1 MTPLVAAGFFGIEH
15 FSPPWDVI
23 YLPLFNLLV
32 LAYRFL
38 LSDFALA
45 IIVFTVV
52 IRTVLAPLFA
62 AQIRQQKEMQ
72 RMQPLI
78 REVQRKHKGN
88 PQKIQQE
95 QQALYREHGV
105 NPLGGCLPLLVQMP
119 ILFSLYQVL
128 IRASNVVTL
137 TTDQVK
143 EAAFT
148 QLKAA
153 LPGITQLGTS
163 GNQVSFSTPVSGP
176 CNLPQFDS
184 GNFTHFLP
192 LNCQLVDPL
201 HLSTGI
207 KTTSAW
213 LMNPITGVHLN
224 LAQPDHAFA
233 LVIGGFGLSLL
244 AIIAGL
250 LQFVQV
256 KMTAPPSNPDDAT
269 SSATSTMTY
278 LFPLL
283 TVFWGG
289 IFASGLILYWV
300 VYTAYLVVHQFL
312 IMGWG
317 NLFPILGWSPSWA
330 PPTTRTPLP
339 PNRPAESPN
348 PGPKA
353 SAAARPRGARP
364 RSAADPPPSR
374 NPSQSAQGQPQ
385 GQRAAAPPR
394 ATSPRPGGKKKRGR
408 RR

>member
-1 MTPLVAAGFFGIEH
+1 MISILAAGFFGIEH

-32 LAYRFL
+32 LAYRLIF
-38 LSDFALA
+38 SDFALA
-45 IIVFTVV
+45 IIVFTVA

-88 PQKIQQE
+88 AQKIQQE
-95 QQALYREHGV
+95 QTALYREHGV
-105 NPLGGCLPLLVQMP
+105 NPLGGCLPLAVQMP
-119 ILFSLYQVL
+119 ILIILYQVL

-143 EAAFT
+143 EQAFT

-153 LPGITQLGTS
+153 LPGITQLGIS
-163 GNQVSFSTPVSGP
+163 GNQVTFSTPVAGP

-184 GNFTHFLP
+184 GAFTHFLP
-192 LNCQLVDPL
+192 LNCQLLDPL
-201 HLSTGI
+201 HLSAGI
-207 KTTSAW
+207 NTTSAW
-213 LMNPITGVHLN
+213 LVNPFSGVHLN

-233 LVIGGFGLSLL
+233 LVIAGFGLSLL
-244 AIIAGL
+244 AVIAGI

-317 NLFPILGWSPSWA
+317 NLFPILGWSPGWVSSA
-330 PPTTRTPLP
+330 SRISAGG
-339 PNRPAESPN
+339 RGAN
-348 PGPKA
+348 PGP
-353 SAAARPRGARP
+353 RPPPSSGP
-364 RSAADPPPSR
+364 RTAADPPTSP
-374 NPSQSAQGQPQ
+374 NPTQCAQGQRTATP
-385 GQRAAAPPR
+385 QRATNPQRPAER
-394 ATSPRPGGKKKRGR
+394 RPGGKKKRGR

>member
-1 MTPLVAAGFFGIEH
+1 LIPILASGFFGIEH

-32 LAYRFL
+32 LAYRL
-38 LSDFALA
+38 LFNDFALA
-45 IIVFTVV
+45 IIVFTVA

-95 QQALYREHGV
+95 QMALYREHGV

-119 ILFSLYQVL
+119 ILIILYQAM

-137 TTDQVK
+137 TADQVK
-143 EAAFT
+143 DAAFT

-153 LPGITQLGTS
+153 LPGIQAISATQFTA
-163 GNQVSFSTPVSGP
+163 PVSGP

-184 GNFTHFLP
+184 GPYTHFLP
-192 LNCQLVDPL
+192 LNCQLLDAI
-201 HLSTGI
+201 HLPGPIQTVS
-207 KTTSAW
+207 SW
-213 LMNPITGVHLN
+213 LVNPFTGVHLN

-244 AIIAGL
+244 AVIAGI

-256 KMTAPPSNPDDAT
+256 KMTAPPANPDDAT

-278 LFPLL
+278 IFPLL

-300 VYTAYLVVHQFL
+300 VYTGYLVTHQFL

-317 NLFPILGWSPSWA
+317 NLFPIFGWTPRWASPA
-330 PPTTRTPLP
+330 PGITAGP
-339 PNRPAESPN
+339 RPAN
-348 PGPKA
+348 PGPK
-353 SAAARPRGARP
+353 
-364 RSAADPPPSR
+364 
-374 NPSQSAQGQPQ
+374 PSQSSDSHPAVTPPKNGNGNQPAQGQRPVVPQ
-385 GQRAAAPPR
+385 RVTSAQRSAQ
-394 ATSPRPGGKKKRGR
+394 PRPGGKKKRGR

>member
-1 MTPLVAAGFFGIEH
+1 LIPILASGFFGIEH

-32 LAYRFL
+32 LAYRL
-38 LSDFALA
+38 LFNDFALA
-45 IIVFTVV
+45 IIVFTVA

-95 QQALYREHGV
+95 QMALYREHGV

-119 ILFSLYQVL
+119 ILIILYQAM

-137 TTDQVK
+137 TSEQVK
-143 EAAFT
+143 DAAFT
-148 QLKAA
+148 RLQAA
-153 LPGITQLGTS
+153 LPGILPVTGSTTQFTA
-163 GNQVSFSTPVSGP
+163 PVSGP
-176 CNLPQFDS
+176 CNLPQFD
-184 GNFTHFLP
+184 GGPYTHFLP
-192 LNCQLVDPL
+192 LNCQLLDAI
-201 HLSTGI
+201 HLPGPIQPISSWLVNPFTG
-207 KTTSAW
+207 
-213 LMNPITGVHLN
+213 MHLN
-224 LAQPDHAFA
+224 LAQPDHVFA

-244 AIIAGL
+244 AVIAGI

-256 KMTAPPSNPDDAT
+256 KMTAPPANPDDAT

-278 LFPLL
+278 IFPLL

-300 VYTAYLVVHQFL
+300 VYTGYLVTHQFL

-317 NLFPILGWSPSWA
+317 NLFPIFGWTPRWASPA
-330 PPTTRTPLP
+330 PGITPAA
-339 PNRPAESPN
+339 RSPN
-348 PGPKA
+348 PGSKPPP
-353 SAAARPRGARP
+353 SATAPP
-364 RSAADPPPSR
+364 AADPPT
-374 NPSQSAQGQPQ
+374 NPNSSQTAQ
-385 GQRAAAPPR
+385 GQRAAPQRVTTAQRPAER
-394 ATSPRPGGKKKRGR
+394 RPGGKKKRGR

>member
-1 MTPLVAAGFFGIEH
+1 LIPVVAAGFFGIEH

-32 LAYRFL
+32 LAYRLIF
-38 LSDFALA
+38 SDFALA

-95 QQALYREHGV
+95 QMALYREHGV
-105 NPLGGCLPLLVQMP
+105 NPLGGCLPLAVQMP
-119 ILFSLYQVL
+119 ILIILYQVL

-137 TTDQVK
+137 TTEQVK
-143 EAAFT
+143 EQGFT

-153 LPGITQLGTS
+153 LPGITQLTTS
-163 GNQVSFSTPVSGP
+163 GNQVTFSTPVSGP

-184 GNFTHFLP
+184 GSFTHFLP
-192 LNCQLVDPL
+192 LNCQLLDPL
-201 HLSTGI
+201 HLSAGI

-213 LMNPITGVHLN
+213 LMNPFTGMHLD

-244 AIIAGL
+244 AVIAGI

-300 VYTAYLVVHQFL
+300 AYTAYLVVHQFL

-317 NLFPILGWSPSWA
+317 NLFPILGWSPRWA
-330 PPTTRTPLP
+330 PSAATIPTGARSANPGPRP
-339 PNRPAESPN
+339 PPSQPRVATDPPSPN
-348 PGPKA
+348 P
-353 SAAARPRGARP
+353 
-364 RSAADPPPSR
+364 
-374 NPSQSAQGQPQ
+374 SQPAQGQAPASPQ
-385 GQRAAAPPR
+385 RVTTPQRPAQR
-394 ATSPRPGGKKKRGR
+394 RTGGRKKRGR

>member
-1 MTPLVAAGFFGIEH
+1 LTLILAAGFFGIEH

-32 LAYRFL
+32 LAYRL
-38 LSDFALA
+38 LFNDFALA
-45 IIVFTVV
+45 IIVFTVA
-52 IRTVLAPLFA
+52 IRTILAPLFA

-95 QQALYREHGV
+95 QMALYREHGV

-119 ILFSLYQVL
+119 ILIILYQAM

-137 TTDQVK
+137 TSEQVK
-143 EAAFT
+143 DAAFT
-148 QLKAA
+148 HLKAA
-153 LPGITQLGTS
+153 LPGIQAVSATQFTA
-163 GNQVSFSTPVSGP
+163 PVSGP
-176 CNLPQFDS
+176 CNLPQFD
-184 GNFTHFLP
+184 GGPYTHFLP
-192 LNCQLVDPL
+192 LNCQLLDAL
-201 HLSTGI
+201 HLPSGIQTVSSWLINPFTG
-207 KTTSAW
+207 
-213 LMNPITGVHLN
+213 MHLN

-244 AIIAGL
+244 AVIAGI

-256 KMTAPPSNPDDAT
+256 KMTAPPANPDDAT

-278 LFPLL
+278 IFPLL

-300 VYTAYLVVHQFL
+300 VYTGYLVTHQFL

-317 NLFPILGWSPSWA
+317 NLFPIFGWTPGWANPSA
-330 PPTTRTPLP
+330 GIAAGPR
-339 PNRPAESPN
+339 SPN
-348 PGPKA
+348 PGLK
-353 SAAARPRGARP
+353 
-364 RSAADPPPSR
+364 PPPSTAPHSGDPPT
-374 NPSQSAQGQPQ
+374 NPNSSQSAQGQ
-385 GQRAAAPPR
+385 RAAPQR
-394 ATSPRPGGKKKRGR
+394 VTSPQRPAERRPGGKKKRGR

>member
-1 MTPLVAAGFFGIEH
+1 VIPIFAAGFFGIEH

-32 LAYRFL
+32 LAYRL
-38 LSDFALA
+38 LFSDFALA

-88 PQKIQQE
+88 AQKIQQE
-95 QQALYREHGV
+95 QMALYKEHGV

-119 ILFSLYQVL
+119 ILIILYQVL

-143 EAAFT
+143 EQAFT
-148 QLKAA
+148 ALKAA
-153 LPGITQLGTS
+153 LPGINQLGVS
-163 GNQVSFSTPVSGP
+163 GNQVTFQTVVNGP

-184 GNFTHFLP
+184 GSFTHFLP
-192 LNCQLVDPL
+192 LNCQLLDPL
-201 HLSTGI
+201 HLAI
-207 KTTSAW
+207 PFKTTSAW
-213 LMNPITGVHLN
+213 LMNPITGVHLD

-244 AIIAGL
+244 AIIAGI

-256 KMTAPPSNPDDAT
+256 KMTAPPSNPDDAA

-289 IFASGLILYWV
+289 IFASGLILYWI

-317 NLFPILGWSPSWA
+317 NLFPILGWSPGWA
-330 PPTTRTPLP
+330 SSTARITAGTRG
-339 PNRPAESPN
+339 AN
-348 PGPKA
+348 PGSGPPA
-353 SAAARPRGARP
+353 TSDARTAL
-364 RSAADPPPSR
+364 DPPPSR
-374 NPSQSAQGQPQ
+374 NPNQSAQGQ
-385 GQRAAAPPR
+385 RAATPR
-394 ATSPRPGGKKKRGR
+394 ADSPQRPAERRPGGKKKRGR

>member
-1 MTPLVAAGFFGIEH
+1 LIPILASGFFGIEH

-32 LAYRFL
+32 LAYRL
-38 LSDFALA
+38 LFNDFALA
-45 IIVFTVV
+45 IIVFTVA

-95 QQALYREHGV
+95 QMALYREHGV

-119 ILFSLYQVL
+119 ILIILYQVL

-143 EAAFT
+143 EQAFT
-148 QLKAA
+148 QLKTA
-153 LPGITQLGTS
+153 LPGITQLGAS
-163 GNQVSFSTPVSGP
+163 GSNVTFSTTVSGP

-184 GNFTHFLP
+184 GPFTHFLP
-192 LNCQLVDPL
+192 LNCQLLDPL
-201 HLSTGI
+201 QLTAGI

-213 LMNPITGVHLN
+213 LMNPFTGVHLN
-224 LAQPDHAFA
+224 LAQPDHVFA
-233 LVIGGFGLSLL
+233 LVIGGFGLSFL
-244 AIIAGL
+244 AVIAGI

-278 LFPLL
+278 IFPLL
-283 TVFWGG
+283 TIFWGG

-300 VYTAYLVVHQFL
+300 VYTGYLVVHQFL

-317 NLFPILGWSPSWA
+317 NLFPIFGWTPGWAKPSA
-330 PPTTRTPLP
+330 GASAGARS
-339 PNRPAESPN
+339 AN
-348 PGPKA
+348 PGP
-353 SAAARPRGARP
+353 RPPSSDRTP
-364 RSAADPPPSR
+364 TVDPPNNR
-374 NPSQSAQGQPQ
+374 NGSQPAQGQRPA
-385 GQRAAAPPR
+385 GPQRANSTQRPVER
-394 ATSPRPGGKKKRGR
+394 RPGGKKKRGR

>member
-1 MTPLVAAGFFGIEH
+1 LIPILAAGFFGIEH

-32 LAYRFL
+32 LAYRL
-38 LSDFALA
+38 LFNDFALA
-45 IIVFTVV
+45 IIVFTVA

-88 PQKIQQE
+88 AQKIQQE
-95 QQALYREHGV
+95 QMALYREHGV

-119 ILFSLYQVL
+119 ILIILYQAM

-137 TTDQVK
+137 TSEQIKD
-143 EAAFT
+143 AAFT

-153 LPGITQLGTS
+153 LPGIQAVQGSTTQFTA
-163 GNQVSFSTPVSGP
+163 PVSGP
-176 CNLPQFDS
+176 CNLPQFD
-184 GNFTHFLP
+184 GGAYTHFLP
-192 LNCQLVDPL
+192 LNCQLLDAL
-201 HLSTGI
+201 HLPSGI
-207 KTTSAW
+207 QTVSSW
-213 LMNPITGVHLN
+213 LVNPFTGVHLN

-233 LVIGGFGLSLL
+233 IVIGGFGLSLL
-244 AIIAGL
+244 AVIAGI

-256 KMTAPPSNPDDAT
+256 KMTAPPANPDDAT

-300 VYTAYLVVHQFL
+300 VYTGYLVTHQFL

-317 NLFPILGWSPSWA
+317 NLFPIFGWSPRWA
-330 PPTTRTPLP
+330 S
-339 PNRPAESPN
+339 PATGISAGARSPN
-348 PGPKA
+348 LGSKPMPPKA
-353 SAAARPRGARP
+353 PSSEP
-364 RSAADPPPSR
+364 DPPS
-374 NPSQSAQGQPQ
+374 NTNSSQPAQ
-385 GQRAAAPPR
+385 GQRAALQR
-394 ATSPRPGGKKKRGR
+394 AASPQRPAERRPGGKKKRGR

>member
-1 MTPLVAAGFFGIEH
+1 LIPIIAAGFFGIEH

-32 LAYRFL
+32 LAYRIIF
-38 LSDFALA
+38 SDFALA
-45 IIVFTVV
+45 IIVFTVA

-88 PQKIQQE
+88 AQKIQQE
-95 QQALYREHGV
+95 QMALYREHGV

-119 ILFSLYQVL
+119 ILIILYQVL

-143 EAAFT
+143 EQAFA

-163 GNQVSFSTPVSGP
+163 GNNVTFSTTVSGP

-184 GNFTHFLP
+184 GPFTHFLP
-192 LNCQLVDPL
+192 LNCQLLDPL
-201 HLSTGI
+201 HLTAGI

-213 LMNPITGVHLN
+213 LMNPFTGIHLN
-224 LAQPDHAFA
+224 LAQPDHVFA

-244 AIIAGL
+244 AVIAGI

-278 LFPLL
+278 IFPLL
-283 TVFWGG
+283 TIFWGG

-300 VYTAYLVVHQFL
+300 VYTGYLVVHQFL

-317 NLFPILGWSPSWA
+317 NLFPIFGWTPTWATPSA
-330 PPTTRTPLP
+330 GISAGARST
-339 PNRPAESPN
+339 N
-348 PGPKA
+348 PGP
-353 SAAARPRGARP
+353 
-364 RSAADPPPSR
+364 RSPSSDRTPTADPPSNR
-374 NPSQSAQGQPQ
+374 NGSQPAQGQRPA
-385 GQRAAAPPR
+385 GPQRAN
-394 ATSPRPGGKKKRGR
+394 SPQRPVERRPGGKKKRGR

>member
-1 MTPLVAAGFFGIEH
+1 MTQILAAGFFGIEH

-32 LAYRFL
+32 LAYRVLF
-38 LSDFALA
+38 SDFALA

-88 PQKIQQE
+88 AQKIQQE
-95 QQALYREHGV
+95 QMALYREHGV
-105 NPLGGCLPLLVQMP
+105 NPLGGCLPLAVQMP
-119 ILFSLYQVL
+119 ILIILYQVL

-137 TTDQVK
+137 TTEQTK

-148 QLKAA
+148 QLRQA

-163 GNQVSFSTPVSGP
+163 GNNVTYSAPINGP

-184 GNFTHFLP
+184 GSFTHFLP
-192 LNCQLVDPL
+192 LNCQLLDPL
-201 HLSTGI
+201 HLANGI

-213 LMNPITGVHLN
+213 LMNPFTGVHLD
-224 LAQPDHAFA
+224 LAQPDHVFA
-233 LVIGGFGLSLL
+233 VVVFGFGVSLL
-244 AIIAGL
+244 AILAGI

-278 LFPLL
+278 LFPVL

-289 IFASGLILYWV
+289 VFASGLILYWV
-300 VYTAYLVVHQFL
+300 VYTSYLVVHQFL

-317 NLFPILGWSPSWA
+317 NLFPIFGWSPFG
-330 PPTTRTPLP
+330 PTGANLTNQARG
-339 PNRPAESPN
+339 SN
-348 PGPKA
+348 PG
-353 SAAARPRGARP
+353 SRPP
-364 RSAADPPPSR
+364 SSTQPDAADPPASR
-374 NPSQSAQGQPQ
+374 NSSQPAQGQGAATPQ
-385 GQRAAAPPR
+385 RVNSAQRTVER
-394 ATSPRPGGKKKRGR
+394 RPGGKKKRGR

>member
-1 MTPLVAAGFFGIEH
+1 LIPIIAAGFFGIEH

-32 LAYRFL
+32 LAYRLIF
-38 LSDFALA
+38 SDFALA
-45 IIVFTVV
+45 IIVFTVA
-52 IRTVLAPLFA
+52 IRTILAPLFA

-88 PQKIQQE
+88 AQKIQQE
-95 QQALYREHGV
+95 QMALYREHGV
-105 NPLGGCLPLLVQMP
+105 NPLGGCLPLVVQMP
-119 ILFSLYQVL
+119 ILIILYQVL

-143 EAAFT
+143 EQAFT

-163 GNQVSFSTPVSGP
+163 GNQVAFSTPVSGP
-176 CNLPQFDS
+176 CNLSQFDS
-184 GNFTHFLP
+184 GPFTHFLP
-192 LNCQLVDPL
+192 LNCQLLDPL
-201 HLSTGI
+201 HLSAGI

-213 LMNPITGVHLN
+213 LMNPFTGVHLN

-244 AIIAGL
+244 AVIAGV

-278 LFPLL
+278 IFPLL

-317 NLFPILGWSPSWA
+317 NLFPILGWSPRWA
-330 PPTTRTPLP
+330 TSTAGISAGARSANPRPRPPPSLDTRPATDPPTNRNAGPSDQGPRVASLP
-339 PNRPAESPN
+339 RSNSPQRPAE
-348 PGPKA
+348 
-353 SAAARPRGARP
+353 R
-364 RSAADPPPSR
+364 
-374 NPSQSAQGQPQ
+374 
-385 GQRAAAPPR
+385 
-394 ATSPRPGGKKKRGR
+394 RPGGKKKRGR

>member
-1 MTPLVAAGFFGIEH
+1 LIPVVAAGFFGIEH

-32 LAYRFL
+32 LAYRLIF
-38 LSDFALA
+38 SDFALA

-95 QQALYREHGV
+95 QMALYREHGV
-105 NPLGGCLPLLVQMP
+105 NPLGGCLPLAVQMP
-119 ILFSLYQVL
+119 ILIILYQVL

-137 TTDQVK
+137 TTEQVK
-143 EAAFT
+143 EQAFT

-153 LPGITQLGTS
+153 LPGITHLTTS
-163 GNQVSFSTPVSGP
+163 GNQVTFSTPVSGP

-184 GNFTHFLP
+184 GSFTHFLP
-192 LNCQLVDPL
+192 LNCQLLDPL
-201 HLSTGI
+201 HLSAGI

-213 LMNPITGVHLN
+213 LLNPFTGVHLD

-244 AIIAGL
+244 AVIAGI

-317 NLFPILGWSPSWA
+317 NLFPILGWSPRWA
-330 PPTTRTPLP
+330 PSAAAIPSGARSANPGPRP
-339 PNRPAESPN
+339 PPSQPRVATDPPSPN
-348 PGPKA
+348 P
-353 SAAARPRGARP
+353 
-364 RSAADPPPSR
+364 
-374 NPSQSAQGQPQ
+374 SQPAQGQAPASP
-385 GQRAAAPPR
+385 QRATTPQ
-394 ATSPRPGGKKKRGR
+394 RPAQRRTGGRKKRGR

>member
-1 MTPLVAAGFFGIEH
+1 MIPILAAGFFGIEH

-32 LAYRFL
+32 LAYRL
-38 LSDFALA
+38 LFNDFALA

-52 IRTVLAPLFA
+52 IRTILAPLFA

-88 PQKIQQE
+88 AQKIQQE
-95 QQALYREHGV
+95 QMALYREHGV

-119 ILFSLYQVL
+119 ILIILYQAL

-137 TTDQVK
+137 TSDQVK
-143 EAAFT
+143 DAAFT
-148 QLKAA
+148 QLKNTLHGISAI
-153 LPGITQLGTS
+153 PGSTTQFTA
-163 GNQVSFSTPVSGP
+163 PVSGP
-176 CNLPQFDS
+176 CNLPQFD
-184 GNFTHFLP
+184 GGAYTHFLP
-192 LNCQLVDPL
+192 LNCQLLDAL
-201 HLSTGI
+201 HLPSGIQTVSSWLVNPFTG
-207 KTTSAW
+207 
-213 LMNPITGVHLN
+213 MHLN
-224 LAQPDHAFA
+224 LAQPDHVFA
-233 LVIGGFGLSLL
+233 LVIPGTAFGISIL
-244 AIIAGL
+244 AVIAGL

-256 KMTAPPSNPDDAT
+256 KMTAPPGNPDDAT

-300 VYTAYLVVHQFL
+300 VYTGYLVTHQFL

-317 NLFPILGWSPSWA
+317 NLFPIFGWSPRWA
-330 PPTTRTPLP
+330 S
-339 PNRPAESPN
+339 PATGISAGARRPN
-348 PGPKA
+348 PG
-353 SAAARPRGARP
+353 SRPP
-364 RSAADPPPSR
+364 NSSTLPSDDPPTSPHS
-374 NPSQSAQGQPQ
+374 SQSAQGQGAAP
-385 GQRAAAPPR
+385 QRAGPPQR
-394 ATSPRPGGKKKRGR
+394 PAERRPGGKKKRGR

>member
-1 MTPLVAAGFFGIEH
+1 MIPIIAAGFFGIEH

-32 LAYRFL
+32 LAYRLIFN
-38 LSDFALA
+38 DFALA
-45 IIVFTVV
+45 IIVFTVA

-88 PQKIQQE
+88 AQKIQQE
-95 QQALYREHGV
+95 QMALYREHGV

-119 ILFSLYQVL
+119 ILIILYQVL

-143 EAAFT
+143 EQAFT

-153 LPGITQLGTS
+153 LPGITHLTTS
-163 GNQVSFSTPVSGP
+163 GNQMTFSTTVSGP

-184 GNFTHFLP
+184 GPFTHFLP
-192 LNCQLVDPL
+192 LNCQLLDPL
-201 HLSTGI
+201 HLSVGF

-213 LMNPITGVHLN
+213 LMNPFTGMHLD
-224 LAQPDHAFA
+224 LAQPDHVFA

-244 AIIAGL
+244 AVIAGI

-278 LFPLL
+278 IFPLL

-317 NLFPILGWSPSWA
+317 NLFPIFGWSPRWA
-330 PPTTRTPLP
+330 
-339 PNRPAESPN
+339 NPAAGISARARGAN
-348 PGPKA
+348 PGP
-353 SAAARPRGARP
+353 R
-364 RSAADPPPSR
+364 PPPSSDPR
-374 NPSQSAQGQPQ
+374 PTADPANNRTGSQPAQGQRPAVP
-385 GQRAAAPPR
+385 QRASSSQRSAQQ
-394 ATSPRPGGKKKRGR
+394 RPGGKKKRGR

>member
-1 MTPLVAAGFFGIEH
+1 MIPILASGFFGIEH

-32 LAYRFL
+32 LAYRL
-38 LSDFALA
+38 LFNDFALA

-52 IRTVLAPLFA
+52 IRTILAPLFA

-72 RMQPLI
+72 RMQPLV

-95 QQALYREHGV
+95 QMALYREHGV

-119 ILFSLYQVL
+119 ILIILYQAL

-137 TTDQVK
+137 TSEQVK
-143 EAAFT
+143 DAAFT

-153 LPGITQLGTS
+153 LPGISAISPTQFTA
-163 GNQVSFSTPVSGP
+163 PVSGP
-176 CNLPQFDS
+176 CNLPQFES
-184 GNFTHFLP
+184 GAYTHFLP
-192 LNCQLVDPL
+192 LNCQLLDAL
-201 HLSTGI
+201 HLPGPIQTVS
-207 KTTSAW
+207 SW
-213 LMNPITGVHLN
+213 LVNPFTGVHLN

-244 AIIAGL
+244 AVIAGI

-256 KMTAPPSNPDDAT
+256 KMTAPPANPDDAT

-278 LFPLL
+278 VFPLL

-300 VYTAYLVVHQFL
+300 VYTGYLVTHQFL

-317 NLFPILGWSPSWA
+317 NLFPIFGWSPAWA
-330 PPTTRTPLP
+330 SPAPGISAGAR
-339 PNRPAESPN
+339 RPI
-348 PGPKA
+348 PGPKPP
-353 SAAARPRGARP
+353 SGAES
-364 RSAADPPPSR
+364 SAADPPT
-374 NPSQSAQGQPQ
+374 NPNSSQTAQ
-385 GQRAAAPPR
+385 GQRAAPQR
-394 ATSPRPGGKKKRGR
+394 ASSPQRSAAPRPGGKKKRGR

>member
-1 MTPLVAAGFFGIEH
+1 MIPIIAAGFFGIEH

-32 LAYRFL
+32 LAYRIIF
-38 LSDFALA
+38 SDFALA
-45 IIVFTVV
+45 IIVFTVA

-88 PQKIQQE
+88 AQKIQQE
-95 QQALYREHGV
+95 QMALYREHGV
-105 NPLGGCLPLLVQMP
+105 NPLGGCLPLVVQMP
-119 ILFSLYQVL
+119 ILIILYQAM

-137 TTDQVK
+137 TSEQVK
-143 EAAFT
+143 DAAFT
-148 QLKAA
+148 QLKTA
-153 LPGITQLGTS
+153 LPGIQAIDATQFTA
-163 GNQVSFSTPVSGP
+163 PVSGP
-176 CNLPQFDS
+176 CNLPQFD
-184 GNFTHFLP
+184 GGPYTHFLP
-192 LNCQLVDPL
+192 LNCQLLDAI
-201 HLSTGI
+201 HLASPIQTV
-207 KTTSAW
+207 SSW
-213 LMNPITGVHLN
+213 LLNPFTGVHLN

-244 AIIAGL
+244 AVIAGI

-256 KMTAPPSNPDDAT
+256 KMTAPPANPDDAT

-278 LFPLL
+278 IFPLL

-300 VYTAYLVVHQFL
+300 VYTGYLVTHQFL

-317 NLFPILGWSPSWA
+317 NLFPIFGWTPRWA
-330 PPTTRTPLP
+330 TPATGITAGS
-339 PNRPAESPN
+339 RSPN
-348 PGPKA
+348 PGPK
-353 SAAARPRGARP
+353 SPP
-364 RSAADPPPSR
+364 PTELRSADPPT
-374 NPSQSAQGQPQ
+374 NPNSSQTAQ
-385 GQRAAAPPR
+385 GQRAAPQR
-394 ATSPRPGGKKKRGR
+394 ATSPQRQAERRPGGKKKRGR

>member
-1 MTPLVAAGFFGIEH
+1 LTPILAAGFFGIEH

-32 LAYRFL
+32 LAYRLIF
-38 LSDFALA
+38 SDFALA
-45 IIVFTVV
+45 IIVFTVA
-52 IRTVLAPLFA
+52 IRTILAPLFA

-88 PQKIQQE
+88 AQKIQQE
-95 QQALYREHGV
+95 QMALYREHGV
-105 NPLGGCLPLLVQMP
+105 NPLGGCLPLGVQMP
-119 ILFSLYQVL
+119 ILIILYQVL

-143 EAAFT
+143 EQAFT
-148 QLKAA
+148 QLKVA
-153 LPGITQLGTS
+153 LPGITQLGIS
-163 GNQVSFSTPVSGP
+163 GNQVTFSTTVSGP

-184 GNFTHFLP
+184 GPFTHFLP
-192 LNCQLVDPL
+192 LNCQLLDPL
-201 HLSTGI
+201 HLSAGI
-207 KTTSAW
+207 QTTSAW
-213 LMNPITGVHLN
+213 LMNPFTGMHLN

-233 LVIGGFGLSLL
+233 LVISGFGLSLL
-244 AIIAGL
+244 AVIAGI

-317 NLFPILGWSPSWA
+317 NLFPILGWSPGWVSSA
-330 PPTTRTPLP
+330 SSISAGGRG
-339 PNRPAESPN
+339 AK
-348 PGPKA
+348 PGP
-353 SAAARPRGARP
+353 RPPPPPGP
-364 RSAADPPPSR
+364 RTAADPPASP
-374 NPSQSAQGQPQ
+374 NPTQSAQGQ
-385 GQRAAAPPR
+385 RAATPQR
-394 ATSPRPGGKKKRGR
+394 ATSPQRPAERRPGGKKKRGR

>member
-1 MTPLVAAGFFGIEH
+1 MISILAAGFFGIEH

-32 LAYRFL
+32 LAYRLIF
-38 LSDFALA
+38 SDFALA
-45 IIVFTVV
+45 IIVFTVA

-88 PQKIQQE
+88 SQKIQQE
-95 QQALYREHGV
+95 QMALYREHGV
-105 NPLGGCLPLLVQMP
+105 NPLGGCLPLAVQMP
-119 ILFSLYQVL
+119 ILIILYQVL
-128 IRASNVVTL
+128 IRASNVVTISVQQ
-137 TTDQVK
+137 TKDQ
-143 EAAFT
+143 AFIAL
-148 QLKAA
+148 QRA
-153 LPGITQLGTS
+153 LPEIKEIVTS
-163 GNQVSFSTPVSGP
+163 GGQVTFHAPVSGP

-184 GNFTHFLP
+184 GAFTHFLP
-192 LNCQLVDPL
+192 LNCQLLDPL
-201 HLSTGI
+201 HLSAGI

-213 LMNPITGVHLN
+213 LMNPLTGVHLD

-244 AIIAGL
+244 AVIAGI

-317 NLFPILGWSPSWA
+317 NLFPILGWSPGWVS
-330 PPTTRTPLP
+330 
-339 PNRPAESPN
+339 S
-348 PGPKA
+348 A
-353 SAAARPRGARP
+353 SRIAAGGRGANPDPRP
-364 RSAADPPPSR
+364 PPSSGPRRAADPPASP
-374 NPSQSAQGQPQ
+374 NPAQSAQGQRAATP
-385 GQRAAAPPR
+385 QRATNPQRPAER
-394 ATSPRPGGKKKRGR
+394 RPGGKKKRGR